1 MLVENLLAFGFLQ
14 HETRSNRVAEKLD
27 VGDQFPSMTL
37 QLVDGGEMNIPNDL
51 QSDYTV
57 VLFYRGDW

>member
-1 MLVENLLAFGFLQ
+1 
-14 HETRSNRVAEKLD
+14 
-27 VGDQFPSMTL
+27 MTL
-37 QLVDGGEMNIPNDL
+37 QLVDGGQMNIPGDL